1 MSRKRV
7 APEAP
12 PAEPPA
18 EAVDFEQALEALEG
32 LVERLEGGELPLEQ
46 ALSAFEE
53 GVRLTRECQRAL
65 RAAEQKVAML
75 TGEGE
80 TAEPEPFQAAD

>member
-7 APEAP
+7 APEPAP
-12 PAEPPA
+12 GAEPPA
-18 EAVDFEQALEALEG
+18 AIDFEQSLEALEA

-65 RAAEQKVAML
+65 RSAEQKVAML

-80 TAEPEPFQAAD
+80 HAEPEPFQAAD